1 MYMRLAGPVRH
12 SNPGLAVGIAGIA
25 RHAQSRT
32 PGCTGCFRTGTG
44 SRMDDSLAGV
54 AGRLRMPDLRASYVA
69 YVRT

>member
-1 MYMRLAGPVRH
+1 MRLAGPVRH
-12 SNPGLAVGIAGIA
+12 SNPGLVVGIAGIEM
-25 RHAQSRT
+25 HAQSRT

-54 AGRLRMPDLRASYVA
+54 AGRLRMPDSPALHVV